1 MNEHEQDQQSK
12 DGYAMRR
19 PLLLGLSLLFPFS
32 LLMLSVLLASQSAL
46 GSAELLTN
54 GDFEDG
60 TAPWIPSHDDIFVT
74 VTEPVHSGEGAA
86 SLHSNDVTGEIAIHQ
101 NVEVVAGLP
110 YTLTGWAYKN
120 EPSFGQVCL
129 RVRWLAPS
137 SSPSVQQCLDGNAAT
152 YRRITVPIT
161 APTDAVTAKIVAIA
175 NILEASPEQP
185 VYFDDLSL
193 TSGLSPT
200 PTPIVVCVPLVLKNY
215 SSGASLSPLEIAP
228 ASAPPPDQLTSPLI
242 SEVLYDGTVAG
253 TEGDEFVE
261 LRNPGSMTLDLTGY
275 RIGDEETMGGNEG
288 MYYFPAG
295 TIIPVGECLVVAKN
309 AAQFRERFGFDP
321 DLEMR
326 VTGSDYQDTPFVPNM
341 VRDTG
346 WGSGGWALANDGD
359 EVLLLDPPGQMV
371 DAISYEDGN
380 GAAVGVT
387 GHIAADEPLSLQRVG
402 TTDSNDMH
410 MDFVID
416 DPNPGVPTD
425 VRAAPSPT
433 PTDTPAPPP
442 TPTRTPT
449 PPPTPTAT
457 STPPPLVAI
466 AQAREL
472 AQGVRVIAQG
482 QVSAAPGVFG
492 PQLMYIQGEGAGI
505 LVYLQEGECPSLR
518 EGDWVQV
525 LGETADYHGER
536 ELKVAWG
543 HDVQFL
549 GEGQPPEPFH
559 VGTGEVGEGRE
570 GLLVQIE
577 GSIVDWE
584 RDALHLDD
592 GSGPARV
599 YIREA
604 TGIQRPPV
612 EEGEIWR
619 VVGIVSQYAREAPFE
634 GGYRLLPRY
643 QGDMVRVTAA
653 APTPEATAPAPTPEA
668 TAPAPPSLSTT
679 CVALI
684 HLGIAYLFLPAPGN
698 LMALGS

>member
-12 DGYAMRR
+12 DGYAIRR
-19 PLLLGLSLLFPFS
+19 PLLGFSLLFPLALF
-32 LLMLSVLLASQSAL
+32 MLSFLLASQSAL

-54 GDFEDG
+54 GDFEEG
-60 TAPWIPSHDDIFVT
+60 TTGWTISRDEIVFITVTQPVRSGNWAASLNIGVAADKIAIRQNVT
-74 VTEPVHSGEGAA
+74 VTA
-86 SLHSNDVTGEIAIHQ
+86 
-101 NVEVVAGLP
+101 NVS
-110 YTLTGWAYKN
+110 YTLTGSAYEYGN
-120 EPSFGQVCL
+120 HFDRSCL
-129 RVRWLAPS
+129 RVEWLNPS
-137 SSPSVQQCLDGNAAT
+137 YPLVESCIDVDAHYYQP
-152 YRRITVPIT
+152 ITVHVDP
-161 APTDAVTAKIVAIA
+161 APDTRTAKILAVAE
-175 NILEASPEQP
+175 LEDFDGSNA
-185 VYFDDLSL
+185 VFFDDLSF
-193 TSGLSPT
+193 TSNIAPT
-200 PTPIVVCVPLVLKNY
+200 PTPIVVYVPLVLKNY
-215 SSGASLSPLEIAP
+215 SSGASLSALEIAR
-228 ASAPPPDQLTSPLI
+228 ASAPPPDQVTSPLI
-242 SEVLYDGTVAG
+242 SEVLYDGTIAG

-326 VTGSDYQDTPFVPNM
+326 VTGSDYQDTPSVPNM

-402 TTDSNDMH
+402 TTDSNDMQ
-410 MDFVID
+410 MDFMID

-425 VRAAPSPT
+425 VRPAPSPT

-457 STPPPLVAI
+457 STPPTPTATSTPPPLVAI

-472 AQGVRVIAQG
+472 ARGVRVMAQG

-492 PQLMYIQGEGAGI
+492 PQLMYIQDEGAGI

-543 HDVQFL
+543 QDVQFL
-549 GEGQPPEPFH
+549 REGQPPEPFH
-559 VGTGEVGEGRE
+559 VGTGEVSERRE

-577 GSIVDWE
+577 GSVVDWE
-584 RDALHLDD
+584 RDAFTWTMAAARPGYISEKLPASSVPAWR
-592 GSGPARV
+592 SGRSGEWWALSANTLERHPLRVGIACCPA
-599 YIREA
+599 IRE
-604 TGIQRPPV
+604 
-612 EEGEIWR
+612 IW
-619 VVGIVSQYAREAPFE
+619 SE
-634 GGYRLLPRY
+634 
-643 QGDMVRVTAA
+643 
-653 APTPEATAPAPTPEA
+653 
-668 TAPAPPSLSTT
+668 
-679 CVALI
+679 
-684 HLGIAYLFLPAPGN
+684 
-698 LMALGS
+698 